1 MNYKQ
6 GFNKLLA
13 IINDTDNQTLKFKAE
28 LIKDQIND
36 NETIYRKRDLRSRM
50 ITKGGRQ

>member
-6 GFNKLLA
+6 GFEKLLA
-13 IINDTDNQTLKFKAE
+13 IINDADNQTLKFKAE